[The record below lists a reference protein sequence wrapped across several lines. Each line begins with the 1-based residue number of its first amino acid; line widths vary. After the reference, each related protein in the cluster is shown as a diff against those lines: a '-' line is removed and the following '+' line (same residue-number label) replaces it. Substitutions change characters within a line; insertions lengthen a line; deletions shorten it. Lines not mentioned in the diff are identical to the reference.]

1 MTSDEAEILTIVCPH
16 VRWVGCLRVVISKT
30 LRRPV
35 GGLYAADLP
44 AWFPQAPGVR
54 AANTALK
61 KKKQNRKF
69 RLPLTA
75 NPCGAAQNRAASVC
89 RQPLGGMRHYK
100 RKGGC
105 PRTGGAALSPPFSG
119 KWNDCEGGTDC
130 PLSFYDRFHAASTY
144 RALRRRH
151 RYRKNIRLS
160 DCGRPVPEL
169 LPIARSTIHHHL
181 NLSLIHI

>member
-1 MTSDEAEILTIVCPH
+1 MAPQCSRFPLLEEAACVVGVGAIPFARREARHASFAMTSDEAEILTIVCSH

-89 RQPLGGMRHYK
+89 RQLLGGMRHHK

-105 PRTGGAALSPPFSG
+105 PRTGGAALPP
-119 KWNDCEGGTDC
+119 
-130 PLSFYDRFHAASTY
+130 SF
-144 RALRRRH
+144 
-151 RYRKNIRLS
+151 
-160 DCGRPVPEL
+160 P
-169 LPIARSTIHHHL
+169 
-181 NLSLIHI
+181 

>member
-1 MTSDEAEILTIVCPH
+1 MAPQCSRFPLLEEAACVVGVGAIPFARREARHASFAMTSDEAEILTIVCSH

-75 NPCGAAQNRAASVC
+75 NPCGADQNRAASVC

-105 PRTGGAALSPPFSG
+105 PRTGGAALPP
-119 KWNDCEGGTDC
+119 
-130 PLSFYDRFHAASTY
+130 SF
-144 RALRRRH
+144 
-151 RYRKNIRLS
+151 
-160 DCGRPVPEL
+160 P
-169 LPIARSTIHHHL
+169 
-181 NLSLIHI
+181 